1 MIVPAG
7 YIHRTADYTVHDK
20 CANAH
25 FWPGLLRSVKSY
37 STVINCA
44 NDAEEGPAP
53 PPITFSPFVRTY
65 DLRQWDRSAR
75 PFARANAILPSS
87 TANGSC
93 CYPRVLF
100 RRIIHGTQATL
111 CRYMYYDEIC
121 RDMHF
126 AQIFEIITN

>member
-1 MIVPAG
+1 VIVPTD
-7 YIHRTADYTVHDK
+7 YIHRIADYTVHDK

-53 PPITFSPFVRTY
+53 PSITFSPFVRTY
-65 DLRQWDRSAR
+65 DHRQWDRSAR

-93 CYPRVLF
+93 LSVCYFVV
-100 RRIIHGTQATL
+100 
-111 CRYMYYDEIC
+111 
-121 RDMHF
+121 
-126 AQIFEIITN
+126 

>member
-1 MIVPAG
+1 MYAKDNHVEPLKRDRPSG
-7 YIHRTADYTVHDK
+7 LHRTADYTVHDK

-44 NDAEEGPAP
+44 NDGEEGPAP
-53 PPITFSPFVRTY
+53 PPITFSPFVRTSY

-75 PFARANAILPSS
+75 PFARANTILPSS

-93 CYPRVLF
+93 CYPCAISPY
-100 RRIIHGTQATL
+100 IIHGTQATL
-111 CRYMYYDEIC
+111 
-121 RDMHF
+121 
-126 AQIFEIITN
+126 